1 MDNIEAD
8 FADHVSYAELWLGES
23 WLKTTITDLDDY
35 AGYPDF
41 ADYAEFVNWAD
52 YSDYF
57 DYMDNIEADFADHV
71 SYAELWL
78 GESWLKTTITDLVSL
93 CRPTIFMAQP
103 AEGWPFDYAARLST
117 ISCSCLM

>member
-8 FADHVSYAELWLGES
+8 FAYHVSYAELWLGES

-41 ADYAEFVNWAD
+41 ADYAEFVNWGD

-57 DYMDNIEADFADHV
+57 DYNENI
-71 SYAELWL
+71 
-78 GESWLKTTITDLVSL
+78 
-93 CRPTIFMAQP
+93 
-103 AEGWPFDYAARLST
+103 
-117 ISCSCLM
+117 

>member
-1 MDNIEAD
+1 MLSLWTELTILTIWLYGQYWGW
-8 FADHVSYAELWLGES
+8 FCLPCELWLGES

-57 DYMDNIEADFADHV
+57 DYNENI
-71 SYAELWL
+71 
-78 GESWLKTTITDLVSL
+78 
-93 CRPTIFMAQP
+93 
-103 AEGWPFDYAARLST
+103 
-117 ISCSCLM
+117 